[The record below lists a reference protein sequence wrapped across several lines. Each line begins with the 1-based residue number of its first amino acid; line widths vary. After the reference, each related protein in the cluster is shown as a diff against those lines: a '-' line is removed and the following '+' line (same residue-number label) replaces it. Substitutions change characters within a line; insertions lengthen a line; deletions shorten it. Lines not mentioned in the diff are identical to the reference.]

1 MQLLPS
7 LTVKGIASYLGLALG
22 IVLASSILTTP
33 MNDIESNLR
42 RA

>member
-7 LTVKGIASYLGLALG
+7 LTVKGLASYMGLALG
-22 IVLASSILTTP
+22 IVLASAILTTP
-33 MNDIESNLR
+33 MNDIETNLR